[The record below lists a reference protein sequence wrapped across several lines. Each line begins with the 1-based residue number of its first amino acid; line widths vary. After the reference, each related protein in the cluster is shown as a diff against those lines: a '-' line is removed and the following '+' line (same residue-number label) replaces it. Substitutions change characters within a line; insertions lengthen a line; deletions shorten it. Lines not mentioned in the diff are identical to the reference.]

1 MIYMCIH
8 CIYVYIFTC
17 IATLYISIIRFYNI
31 SIYIIWIINS
41 ILPGFPV
48 YVYIWT
54 SNLPFYDVSRSLHSS
69 HASSKNVSQGR
80 ANDWHW
86 QWTLGIFWVHL
97 GHRNHRNEL
106 VRSWQILTGRT
117 RWQGDKVWFAQFARL
132 APLLWGLILVI
143 IQLLSLGLNRWADV
157 VQTRNRGRTGGI
169 RQAGN
174 GWYDDLMTWKAVFR
188 VQKSGIF

>member
-1 MIYMCIH
+1 MSIFELQTSLFTTLADP
-8 CIYVYIFTC
+8 YI
-17 IATLYISIIRFYNI
+17 APMRRFKKCQPRSGEWLALTVNLGD
-31 SIYIIWIINS
+31 
-41 ILPGFPV
+41 ILSAP
-48 YVYIWT
+48 WA
-54 SNLPFYDVSRSLHSS
+54 SK
-69 HASSKNVSQGR
+69 SSKW
-80 ANDWHW
+80 A
-86 QWTLGIFWVHL
+86 
-97 GHRNHRNEL
+97 
-106 VRSWQILTGRT
+106 WQILTGRT